1 MSNKLDVIIR
11 HYNLPRE
18 AKGRSS
24 TKYVLHMLGLYA
36 DNDGRCFPS
45 LTTLS
50 KQLDMGKNTVIDKIA
65 ELEKLNLIS
74 VIRDEKGKGKS
85 KVNRYK
91 VNESLLLSSIIS
103 EQGSLPNQVNN
114 VISKYG
120 SSESEP
126 LEGVNSSESEPLI
139 VRRENYVSSMVEP
152 ESLIN
157 HQLITKEDIGSG
169 SNKNSTIN
177 SSSSESLILRDAN
190 TEQLNIWFNLR
201 AFTKSEPSQKNVVIN
216 SMPRTSDLD
225 LIDWVDEIAN
235 ECECVLTNRE
245 HCFRFCQAALIELN
259 TKNNNQADTVNIFYR
274 LKLIDDATSHEEGNF
289 PSWPERLGQWLL

>member
-1 MSNKLDVIIR
+1 MSNKLDVIMR
-11 HYNLPRE
+11 YYNLPRE
-18 AKGRSS
+18 VKGRSS
-24 TKYVLHMLGLYA
+24 TKYVLHMLALYA

-50 KQLDMGKNTVIDKIA
+50 KQVDMGRNALIAKIKVLEGLGVINT
-65 ELEKLNLIS
+65 
-74 VIRDEKGKGKS
+74 IRDDRNKGHN
-85 KVNRYK
+85 KVNVY
-91 VNESLLLSSIIS
+91 VLNETVLLSSILKDY
-103 EQGSLPNQVNN
+103 GSLPSNINSVLL
-114 VISKYG
+114 KYG
-120 SSESEP
+120 SSDNEP
-126 LEGVNSSESEPLI
+126 QKGNGSSDNEPQKSL
-139 VRRENYVSSMVEP
+139 YAPPSSLYDP
-152 ESLIN
+152 ESIIN

-225 LIDWVDEIAN
+225 LIDWVDEIAK